1 MDDTTQISDFRK
13 RILQDPEAL
22 LNDREVMRVLISASS
37 SNAPTNV
44 IDLKSV
50 VLKRLEGRV
59 EEIEGQNS
67 NIISAAYKNIST
79 TTKVHSA
86 ILDALE
92 PKTFTEFLH
101 FLKTDWASSLNID
114 VARLCLEAPSI
125 NQDDI
130 PQLEIEFG
138 PSVVFLQ
145 EGEINHYISLGQD
158 SDPRPVTLR
167 QIRKGASNIYNDI
180 APKLRSEALM
190 KLDLGQGNS
199 PGLLLLGSINSD
211 QFLPNMGTDLFVFYG
226 SIFEKIMQRWF
237 FNGQS

>member
-22 LNDREVMRVLISASS
+22 LNDREVMRALISASS
-37 SNAPTNV
+37 NNAPTNV

-59 EEIEGQNS
+59 DEIEGQNS

-79 TTKVHSA
+79 TFRVHSA
-86 ILDALE
+86 ILEALE
-92 PKTFTEFLH
+92 PKTFTEFLN
-101 FLKTDWASSLNID
+101 FLKTDWANSLGID

-125 NQDDI
+125 SKDDI
-130 PQLEIEFG
+130 PQLQTEFG
-138 PSVVFLQ
+138 PSVIFLQ
-145 EGEINHYISLGQD
+145 EGEIDHYITLGQD
-158 SDPRPVTLR
+158 NDPRSVTLR
-167 QIRKGASNIYNDI
+167 QLRKGASNIYSNI
-180 APKLRSEALM
+180 SPELRSEALM

-199 PGLLLLGSINSD
+199 PGLLLLGSINPD

-226 SIFEKIMQRWF
+226 SIFEKVMQRWF
-237 FNGQS
+237 FNG

>member
-22 LNDREVMRVLISASS
+22 LNDREVMRALISASS
-37 SNAPTNV
+37 NNAPTNV

-59 EEIEGQNS
+59 DEIEGQNS

-79 TTKVHSA
+79 TFRVHSA
-86 ILDALE
+86 ILEALE
-92 PKTFTEFLH
+92 PKTFTEFLN
-101 FLKTDWASSLNID
+101 FLKTDWANSLGIA

-125 NQDDI
+125 SKDDI
-130 PQLEIEFG
+130 PQLQTEFG
-138 PSVVFLQ
+138 PSVIFLQ
-145 EGEINHYISLGQD
+145 EGEIDHYITLGQD
-158 SDPRPVTLR
+158 NDPRSVTLR
-167 QIRKGASNIYNDI
+167 QIRKGASNIYSNI
-180 APKLRSEALM
+180 APELRSEALM

-199 PGLLLLGSINSD
+199 PGLLLLGSINPD

-226 SIFEKIMQRWF
+226 SIFEKVMQRWF
-237 FNGQS
+237 FNG

>member
-22 LNDREVMRVLISASS
+22 LNDREVMRASISASS
-37 SNAPTNV
+37 NNAPTNV

-59 EEIEGQNS
+59 DEIEGQNS

-79 TTKVHSA
+79 TFRVHSA
-86 ILDALE
+86 ILEALE
-92 PKTFTEFLH
+92 PKTFTEFLN
-101 FLKTDWASSLNID
+101 FLKTDWANSLGID

-125 NQDDI
+125 SKDDI
-130 PQLEIEFG
+130 PQLQTEFG
-138 PSVVFLQ
+138 PSVIFLQ
-145 EGEINHYISLGQD
+145 EGEIDHYITLGQD
-158 SDPRPVTLR
+158 NDPRSVTLR
-167 QIRKGASNIYNDI
+167 QIRKGASNIYSNI
-180 APKLRSEALM
+180 APELRSEALM

-199 PGLLLLGSINSD
+199 PGLLLLGSINPD

-226 SIFEKIMQRWF
+226 SIFEKVMQRWF
-237 FNGQS
+237 FNG

>member
-22 LNDREVMRVLISASS
+22 LNDREVMRALISASS
-37 SNAPTNV
+37 NNAPTNV

-59 EEIEGQNS
+59 DEIEGQNS

-79 TTKVHSA
+79 TFRVHSA
-86 ILDALE
+86 ILEALE
-92 PKTFTEFLH
+92 PKTFTEFLN
-101 FLKTDWASSLNID
+101 FLKTDWANSLGID

-125 NQDDI
+125 SKDDI
-130 PQLEIEFG
+130 PQLQTEFG
-138 PSVVFLQ
+138 PSVIFLQ
-145 EGEINHYISLGQD
+145 EGEIDHYITLGQD
-158 SDPRPVTLR
+158 NDPRSVTLR
-167 QIRKGASNIYNDI
+167 QIRKGASNIYSNI
-180 APKLRSEALM
+180 APELRSEALM

-199 PGLLLLGSINSD
+199 PGLLLLGSINPD

-226 SIFEKIMQRWF
+226 SVFEKVMQRWF
-237 FNGQS
+237 FNG

>member
-22 LNDREVMRVLISASS
+22 LNDREVMRALISASS
-37 SNAPTNV
+37 NNATTNV

-59 EEIEGQNS
+59 DEIEGQNS

-79 TTKVHSA
+79 TFRVHSA
-86 ILDALE
+86 ILEALE
-92 PKTFTEFLH
+92 PKTFTEFLN
-101 FLKTDWASSLNID
+101 FLKTDWANSLGID

-125 NQDDI
+125 SKDDI
-130 PQLEIEFG
+130 PQLKTEFG
-138 PSVVFLQ
+138 PSVIFLQ
-145 EGEINHYISLGQD
+145 EGEIDHYITLGQD
-158 SDPRPVTLR
+158 NDPRSVTLR
-167 QIRKGASNIYNDI
+167 QIRKGASNIYSNI
-180 APKLRSEALM
+180 APELRSEALM

-199 PGLLLLGSINSD
+199 PGLLLLGSINPD

-226 SIFEKIMQRWF
+226 SIFEKVMQRWF
-237 FNGQS
+237 FNG

>member
-22 LNDREVMRVLISASS
+22 LNDREVMRALISASS
-37 SNAPTNV
+37 NNAPTNV

-59 EEIEGQNS
+59 DKIEGQNS

-79 TTKVHSA
+79 TFRVHSA
-86 ILDALE
+86 ILEALE
-92 PKTFTEFLH
+92 PKTFTEFLN
-101 FLKTDWASSLNID
+101 FLKTDWANSLGID

-125 NQDDI
+125 SKDDI
-130 PQLEIEFG
+130 PQLQTEFG
-138 PSVVFLQ
+138 PSVIFLQ
-145 EGEINHYISLGQD
+145 EGEIDHYITLGQD
-158 SDPRPVTLR
+158 NDPRSVTLR
-167 QIRKGASNIYNDI
+167 QIRKGASNIYSNI
-180 APKLRSEALM
+180 APELRSEALM

-199 PGLLLLGSINSD
+199 PGLLLLGSINPD

-226 SIFEKIMQRWF
+226 SIFEKVMQRWF
-237 FNGQS
+237 FNG